1 MDGLDVQNTVF
12 YVYVLLMHV
21 DILANLLGSSG
32 NIKAQIVS
40 SSLPRFINDS
50 ADCRAVQGC
59 VISEG

>member
-32 NIKAQIVS
+32 KIKAQLGLYRYRGSTTRLIVEQS
-40 SSLPRFINDS
+40 KD
-50 ADCRAVQGC
+50 A
-59 VISEG
+59 

>member
-32 NIKAQIVS
+32 NKAQLGLYRYRDSTTRLIVEQS
-40 SSLPRFINDS
+40 KD
-50 ADCRAVQGC
+50 A
-59 VISEG
+59 

>member
-32 NIKAQIVS
+32 NIEAQLGLYRYRNSTTRPIVEQS
-40 SSLPRFINDS
+40 KD
-50 ADCRAVQGC
+50 A
-59 VISEG
+59 

>member
-32 NIKAQIVS
+32 NIKAQLGLYCYRDSTTRLIVEQS
-40 SSLPRFINDS
+40 KD
-50 ADCRAVQGC
+50 A
-59 VISEG
+59 